1 MESHPNNQQIHS
13 KALSLIFYAF
23 DFRELNFNVNK
34 CIQLSMNLLF
44 NSKDEYI
51 NRMSVKI
58 CDRLISKQ
66 SLSERSQL
74 FSNTI
79 YIEKLIEI
87 VKNAIHDSNHD
98 IILIEEILS
107 ILVSATDLSP
117 NVCEIFVEKRGINL
131 YLYLDILNVSLLDL
145 RKFKRNFL
153 FFITFISNNLIV
165 LDI

>member
-1 MESHPNNQQIHS
+1 
-13 KALSLIFYAF
+13 
-23 DFRELNFNVNK
+23 
-34 CIQLSMNLLF
+34 MNLLF

-87 VKNAIHDSNHD
+87 VKNSIHDSNHD